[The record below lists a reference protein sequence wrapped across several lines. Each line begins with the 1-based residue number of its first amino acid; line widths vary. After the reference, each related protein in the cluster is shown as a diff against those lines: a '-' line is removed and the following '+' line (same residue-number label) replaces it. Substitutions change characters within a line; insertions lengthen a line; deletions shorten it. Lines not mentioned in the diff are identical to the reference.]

1 MNSQPNQ
8 KTTKIEKRIRLAGI
22 LAVLGL
28 AVELVTL
35 HWSHPTSFLFFLL
48 LGGTLMGLGI
58 IVYLFSLVS
67 GDHRPAAE

>member
-8 KTTKIEKRIRLAGI
+8 KTTKIEKQIRLAG
-22 LAVLGL
+22 VLLVIGL

-35 HWSHPTSFLFFLL
+35 HWSHPTAFLFFLL

-67 GDHRPAAE
+67 GEHRQAAE